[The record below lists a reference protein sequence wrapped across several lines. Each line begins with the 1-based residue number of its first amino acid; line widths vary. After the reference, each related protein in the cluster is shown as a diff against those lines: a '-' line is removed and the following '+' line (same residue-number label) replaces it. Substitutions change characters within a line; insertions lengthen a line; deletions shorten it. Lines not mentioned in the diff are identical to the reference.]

1 MPVKKMADRLIVD
14 CHVHLYRT
22 PEEGERGKVDYE
34 IWEYGPRANAVL
46 SDAPGD
52 PDSARE
58 AMAAAGVR
66 YAVVPNLFDVPR
78 QNVPFEQDLG
88 DFNRWLCR
96 LAREDDRFVPL
107 VAVEPVRVGV
117 AESVAELERLVA
129 TEGAAGIKLHPPLQ
143 RLDLADESVWPI
155 FEACRRLDVVVLSHS
170 GPTRSGGRVGSA
182 EPDAFRPAL
191 AAFPGLRIVL
201 AHLGGASWR
210 QSAAVARDFP
220 DVRWDLCEIIE
231 SLGARNAPTATELV
245 GLIREI
251 GPDRV
256 LMGSDFPW
264 YDMGHTI
271 ELVEELPA
279 LSAGERDA
287 ILGENAAAF
296 FRLDA

>member
-1 MPVKKMADRLIVD
+1 MADRLIVD

-22 PEEGERGKVDYE
+22 PEEGERGKADYE
-34 IWEYGPRANAVL
+34 IWEYGSRDNVVL
-46 SDAPGD
+46 SDASGD

-78 QNVPFEQDLG
+78 QNVPFAEDLA
-88 DFNRWLCR
+88 DYNRWLCR
-96 LAREDDRFVPL
+96 LARDDDRFVPL

-117 AESVAELERLVA
+117 DASVAELETLVA

-143 RLDLADESVWPI
+143 GLDLSDESIWPV

-170 GPTRSGGRVGSA
+170 GPARSGGRVGA
-182 EPDAFRPAL
+182 GEPDAFRPVL

-201 AHLGGASWR
+201 AHLGGAAWR
-210 QSAAVARDFP
+210 HTTGVAREFP
-220 DVRWDLCEIIE
+220 HVRWDLCEIIE
-231 SLGARNAPTATELV
+231 SLAAPNAPTAEELV
-245 GLIREI
+245 SLIHEI
-251 GPDRV
+251 GPERV

-271 ELVEELPA
+271 ALVDELPG
-279 LSAGERDA
+279 LSRGERDA